1 MRRHGLLEAI
11 NSAAEA
17 VKRGGVIVYPTDTVY
32 GIGCDPFKID
42 AVERVIHAKMRE
54 KKPAPVLVS
63 DLDQLLEVAEPTE
76 EELEAAIRLWPGA
89 VTIVMA
95 KRPELPDL
103 VTAGEKTVGVRMPA
117 HIVPLLIMQKARRP
131 LVGTSANIS
140 GEPSAATIDQIPSS
154 VLEKVDVVVDAGRTH
169 HQLPSTVVKIQNR
182 RVIVLREGAVS
193 REEVEKRI
201 GLK

>member
-1 MRRHGLLEAI
+1 MLAAV
-11 NSAAEA
+11 NAAAEA
-17 VKRGGVIVYPTDTVY
+17 IKRGGVIIYPTDTVY
-32 GIGCDPFKID
+32 GIGCDPFNLDAVQRVID
-42 AVERVIHAKMRE
+42 AKKRE

-63 DLDQLLEVAEPTE
+63 DLDQLNEVAEPTE

-117 HIVPLLIMQKARRP
+117 HMVPLMIMQKTRRP

-140 GEPSAATIDQIPSS
+140 GEPAATTVDQIPSS
-154 VLEKVDVVVDAGRTH
+154 VLESVDVVVDAGKTP
-169 HQLPSTVVKIQNR
+169 HQLPSTVVRIQR
-182 RVIVLREGAVS
+182 GDVIVLREGAVS
-193 REEVEKRI
+193 REEIMRRI
-201 GLK
+201 GLR

>member
-1 MRRHGLLEAI
+1 M

-32 GIGCDPFKID
+32 GIGCDPFKIE
-42 AVERVIHAKMRE
+42 AVERVIHAKRRE

-63 DLDQLLEVAEPTE
+63 DFDQLHEVAVPTE

-95 KRPELPDL
+95 KKPELPEL

-117 HIVPLLIMQKARRP
+117 HVVPLLIMQKAHRP

-140 GEPSAATIDQIPSS
+140 DEPSATTIDQIPSS

-169 HQLPSTVVKIQNR
+169 HLLPSTVVKIQDGQ
-182 RVIVLREGAVS
+182 VVVLREGVLS
-193 REEVEKRI
+193 REEIEKRI
-201 GLK
+201 GLR